1 MAFQNIAVLGAGA
14 WGSAL
19 ANVAARAGGNV
30 ILWARDADKAAAINR
45 YRESTRLPGVKLHA
59 GVTITAALAPALNA
73 DAILLAVPAQ
83 ALRSVAALIDGHV
96 GAQTPL
102 IAC

>member
-19 ANVAARAGGNV
+19 ANVAARAGRDV
-30 ILWARDADKAAAINR
+30 ILWSRDAKTAAEIEQSR
-45 YRESTRLPGVKLHA
+45 QSPRLLSVKLHDNIT
-59 GVTITAALAPALNA
+59 VTAAIAAAYSA

-83 ALRSVAALIDGHV
+83 ALRPVAAAIDGNMA
-96 GAQTPL
+96 GATPL
-102 IAC
+102 